1 MAATGPVVGI
11 DLGGTNTLACVLL
24 PDGTVAGRSHRPT
37 DAARGTAA
45 VIDGL
50 AEAAH
55 AACREAGVTMD
66 AIDTVGVA
74 VCGAVDHA
82 AGVVLATGA
91 LQWKDVPLAAEL
103 QNRLARPVVLENDV
117 NAAAWG
123 EYRLGAG
130 RDSDGMIAAWV
141 GTGIGSGIVLD
152 ARLFHGPRGTAGELG
167 QMKADC
173 TGGEPRILEAIASRT
188 GMRTLVGE
196 RAGNHPGSTLL
207 ADCNHDL
214 DAIGTKEL
222 ASAFAAADPLAVEVI
237 QFAGAVLGSAL
248 ANAVTLLSIDTV
260 VLGGGMTESLG
271 DPWVELVRAGF
282 ERDVFPPQAAK
293 WCRIVATRL
302 HADAGLVGAAMIASD
317 SVG

>member
-1 MAATGPVVGI
+1 MAAAGPVVGI

-24 PDGTVAGRSHRPT
+24 PDGTVAGRSHRDT
-37 DAARGTAA
+37 DAKRGATD

-55 AACREAGVTMD
+55 DACHEANVSIED
-66 AIDTVGVA
+66 IATVGVA

-103 QNRLARPVVLENDV
+103 QARLARPVALENDV

-130 RDSDGMIAAWV
+130 QDSDGMIAAWV

-152 ARLFHGPRGTAGELG
+152 DRLFHGPRGTAGELG

-173 TGGEPRILEAIASRT
+173 TGREPRILEAIASRT

-196 RAGNHPGSTLL
+196 LATRHPDSMLL
-207 ADCNHDL
+207 PDGVQDL
-214 DAIGTKEL
+214 QSIGTPEL
-222 ASAFAAADPLAVEVI
+222 AAAYAAEDSLAVEVI
-237 QFAGAVLGSAL
+237 QYAGTVLGTAL

-271 DPWVELVRAGF
+271 APWVELVRASF
-282 ERDVFPPQAAK
+282 DRDVFPPQAAD
-293 WCRIVATRL
+293 WCRIVPTRL

-317 SVG
+317 LAG